1 MSSKQQEREALQKIR
16 EIVSGLGD
24 DSYLAMA
31 FDGCFEIAESN
42 IDNDFACSLKQQVES
57 AEKSYSESRKEISE
71 WAAKLAASQD
81 EVKTLTGRI
90 GCLESEVKQKG
101 EAVCVEHQRYLE
113 ELYKREAA
121 EEQIQ
126 KLEGEVHWEKL
137 TVMELKAK
145 LYDYMVKEDEQ
156 K

>member
-1 MSSKQQEREALQKIR
+1 MSSKQQEREALQNIR

-42 IDNDFACSLKQQVES
+42 IDNDFACSLKGRAED
-57 AEKSYSESRKEISE
+57 AEKKIDALNIEVADLEAQLTNAGKEI
-71 WAAKLAASQD
+71 KF
-81 EVKTLTGRI
+81 
-90 GCLESEVKQKG
+90 LESTTEQKA
-101 EAVCVEHQRYLE
+101 EAICVEHQRYLE
-113 ELYKREAA
+113 ELHKREAA

-145 LYDYMVKEDEQ
+145 LYDYMVKEAEQ